1 LGPNGKRNCNINLAV
16 PTRVR
21 FPAAPPKYKRVEVM
35 NLKVII
41 EMTETAKDLHDIDIE
56 VEGIEVDDLPNLF
69 DYLTP
74 RIAMRHKDKKLKR
87 IKVVE

>member
-1 LGPNGKRNCNINLAV
+1 
-16 PTRVR
+16 
-21 FPAAPPKYKRVEVM
+21 M

-74 RIAMRHKDKKLKR
+74 RIVMRHKDKKLKR